1 MQVLYKTL
9 KNTSTNVSVS
19 VSQKSNN
26 TNAENESQ
34 PILNKLKTNANK
46 RPQSCG
52 KQPSRSTSKTRQ
64 EPSTGK
70 SKLKI

>member
-9 KNTSTNVSVS
+9 KNTSTNVNVS

-52 KQPSRSTSKTRQ
+52 K
-64 EPSTGK
+64 
-70 SKLKI
+70 